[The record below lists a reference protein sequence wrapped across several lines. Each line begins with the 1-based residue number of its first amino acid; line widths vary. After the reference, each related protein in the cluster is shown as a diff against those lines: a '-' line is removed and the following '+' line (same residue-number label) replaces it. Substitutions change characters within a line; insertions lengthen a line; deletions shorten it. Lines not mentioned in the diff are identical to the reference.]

1 MDVLDLLLH
10 PVRMRIVHAMSGGG
24 THITADVCARLP
36 DVPRATVYRHIGLL
50 IDGGVLE
57 VTAERRVHG
66 AVERHYRIRRDRVVI
81 DAGAAASMS
90 RDDHRRGFAAAMAI
104 LLAEF
109 NAYLDREDADPR
121 TDGVGYRQ
129 GVTWLT
135 PDEHAEMID
144 TLRRELTSRRH
155 ATPAPGRR
163 PYLVSAIFFP
173 TEPPQPADTGGRGDE
188 DDPDGA
194 RS

>member
-66 AVERHYRIRRDRVVI
+66 AVERHYRIRQDRVVI
-81 DAGAAASMS
+81 DGDAAASMS
-90 RDDHRRGFAAAMAI
+90 RDDHRRGFAAAIAI

-109 NAYLDREDADPR
+109 NTYLDRDDADPYV
-121 TDGVGYRQ
+121 DGVGYRQ
-129 GVTWLT
+129 GIAWLT
-135 PDEHAEMID
+135 LEEHDEMID
-144 TLRRELTSRRH
+144 TLRKELTSRGH
-155 ATPAPGRR
+155 DAPAQGRR

-173 TEPPQPADTGGRGDE
+173 TESRQPADIGDGGRQNG
-188 DDPDGA
+188 
-194 RS
+194 